1 MYLLYVVEISFESPL
16 RTLQISHTMVVVVLT
31 SVINIVVDVVSNVVV
46 VGFAVVVDLVVNVVV
61 IIVFV
66 VELIMAV
73 ETFAAVV
80 VEGEEDTVEPSPPKM
95 NNFD

>member
-46 VGFAVVVDLVVNVVV
+46 DFAVVVDLVVNVDNQPRQLNSVV
-61 IIVFV
+61 I
-66 VELIMAV
+66 LGS
-73 ETFAAVV
+73 T
-80 VEGEEDTVEPSPPKM
+80 SSC
-95 NNFD
+95 